1 MNMDR
6 IIADKS
12 VENVF
17 DIEKMLSQLKAEI
30 DEIDD
35 IRGMKCKNKIIIS
48 MLYLW
53 VWLVP
58 LSPSN
63 V

>member
-35 IRGMKCKNKIIIS
+35 IRGMKCKNKIIIFHNK
-48 MLYLW
+48 LKVTL
-53 VWLVP
+53 
-58 LSPSN
+58 
-63 V
+63 